1 MLKLS
6 NAQEAFD
13 TTMMAYSEILTEI
26 NPEVAKEFALW
37 NVEVAQEQ
45 APVTRFSSSYDPG
58 KKFEVIAHFD
68 GEPQKRFEA
77 NLG

>member
-1 MLKLS
+1 MPKLS

-13 TTMMAYSEILTEI
+13 TTMMAYSEILSEI

-45 APVTRFSSSYDPG
+45 KPVSRFSSSYDPG
-58 KKFEVIAHFD
+58 RKFEVIAHFD
-68 GEPQKRFEA
+68 GEPQKHFEA
-77 NLG
+77 DLS

>member
-1 MLKLS
+1 MNLS

-13 TTMMAYSEILTEI
+13 TTMMAYSEILTEV

-45 APVTRFSSSYDPG
+45 KPVSRFSSSYDPG
-58 KKFEVIAHFD
+58 RKFEVIAHFE

-77 NLG
+77 DLS